1 MDTLTRWL
9 LPDIGIK
16 ISFICATES
25 LKVAQQKHTTLT
37 SSSVALGRAMMGT
50 LCLAAEEK
58 EPTRIQLHLASDGP
72 IKSVVSD
79 ASEQGHVRAYVSNPL
94 VSQKTHHTREALD
107 GALGTRGHASLF
119 RRPEEGKFTQST
131 VPLKNGE
138 VDEDLEAILKDSTQI
153 TSAYC
158 GDVVMQEGLFVKYAF
173 GFFVSALP
181 DTTLANVRENFSN
194 LKASFLDD
202 LANGSFDFSQAEVQE
217 KWLHKAFPAQALKQL
232 DQRPVKFQCTCS
244 QERINKAMEAMPKKD
259 ILEMAQEGDQ
269 TITCDFCNT
278 NYVVSKPQLDTM
290 ALK

>member
-131 VPLKNGE
+131 VPLKM
-138 VDEDLEAILKDSTQI
+138 VKWTKILKRFLRTPPKSLRPIVATWSCKRVCSSNMR
-153 TSAYC
+153 SA
-158 GDVVMQEGLFVKYAF
+158 
-173 GFFVSALP
+173 
-181 DTTLANVRENFSN
+181 FS
-194 LKASFLDD
+194 
-202 LANGSFDFSQAEVQE
+202 
-217 KWLHKAFPAQALKQL
+217 
-232 DQRPVKFQCTCS
+232 FQPCLT
-244 QERINKAMEAMPKKD
+244 PH
-259 ILEMAQEGDQ
+259 LQ
-269 TITCDFCNT
+269 T
-278 NYVVSKPQLDTM
+278 
-290 ALK
+290 